1 MQQAGA
7 DAMPW
12 ETESGRGRSGSG
24 GRSMQQAG
32 AELIRKLSQELEGHG
47 SSPVYMFT
55 GASSGMMPTMPSS
68 CCSWRSL
75 EAQMLVL
82 WPRHR

>member
-1 MQQAGA
+1 MQQA
-7 DAMPW
+7 
-12 ETESGRGRSGSG
+12 EVV
-24 GRSMQQAG
+24 
-32 AELIRKLSQELEGHG
+32 LKRKPSQELEGHG
-47 SSPVYMFT
+47 SSPVYMFTGASKELERHRSSPVYMLT

-82 WPRHR
+82 

>member
-1 MQQAGA
+1 MQQA
-7 DAMPW
+7 
-12 ETESGRGRSGSG
+12 EVV
-24 GRSMQQAG
+24 
-32 AELIRKLSQELEGHG
+32 LKRKPSQELERHR

-82 WPRHR
+82 WPRHMRGRHVGGVA